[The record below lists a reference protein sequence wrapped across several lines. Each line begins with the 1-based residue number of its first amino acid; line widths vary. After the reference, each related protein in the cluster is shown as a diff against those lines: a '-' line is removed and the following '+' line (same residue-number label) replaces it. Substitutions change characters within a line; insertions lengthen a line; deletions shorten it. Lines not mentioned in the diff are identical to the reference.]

1 MAAMLAS
8 GDKTMTSKWL
18 WISMLLLIIITISSN
33 MAHGQIN
40 SSRTKYGIGFDVHSN
55 IHSADFRKIP
65 DCPSCSPGYK
75 DGSGVGFGLAATI
88 DVPIWE
94 QWWLSGKLFFSTLN
108 AELLRSEPIK
118 VMKTIILPDGKKEYE
133 RVPGEFE
140 HSIDT
145 KFSIIGIE
153 PAVKY
158 NLFDNFF
165 VNAGLSGALIVT
177 KTYSQVERITKPN
190 FGTFLDENDNNT
202 YLRERNKFSGKLE
215 SANSLYLGANIS
227 ISYQLPISKNN
238 DWCLEPELTYRLGLT
253 DLVSDELIKKWKA
266 NAIGVGIA
274 LKFAPKSID
283 EKYERIE
290 NIDTI
295 RIIVDNLK
303 KDEFAIGIEKSE
315 TKVSENNNVRLTQEI
330 INRTDTLKI
339 AKLVIEN
346 KFETINKID
355 TLTITK
361 SGLEKSIIVA
371 GFAKTDTKT
380 LRQGNTII
388 TQKIIQRTDT
398 LFTPKS
404 YRLGGEI
411 SIYGVDKQG
420 NEYNSSEFS
429 IEEFSSNRLA
439 PLLNYIFFDENSAE
453 LPARYIKITMNEAS
467 KFNIKSVFNES
478 NMGIS
483 YHILNIV
490 GKRMQ
495 EQPDANLEIVGC
507 NSNVNNEKNNLA
519 LSQKRAETVR
529 NYLNSVWGIEKIR
542 LVVSKRNLPE
552 KYSRPEQEKMKR
564 EENQRVELYSDKSE
578 ILEPIFIQ
586 TIDRTAQPAIL
597 RVKPNVFAES
607 GVKRWKL
614 KGYQLSDTLHP
625 FIANGIGALPGNID
639 WDLAKVQ
646 KNTPKYAE
654 PIICELQLEDAKG
667 QVKTIKNE
675 TESVEVISL
684 KNKIDKKS
692 TNIEIEVFSLILFDF
707 DKAEVEAKNQK
718 IIELVH
724 QRIKPQSSIE
734 IVGYSDITGTA
745 KLNAKLSEERA
756 KAVKS
761 ELKIPKSST
770 RVGKELLFDNDL
782 PEGRFFCRTV
792 EIIVK
797 TPTK

>member
-1 MAAMLAS
+1 MKSFVLWMFTTLFI
-8 GDKTMTSKWL
+8 MTFV
-18 WISMLLLIIITISSN
+18 SSN
-33 MAHGQIN
+33 SVFAQAD

-55 IHSADFRKIP
+55 IHSADFKKIP

-75 DGSGVGFGLAATI
+75 DGSGVGFGLFATI

-118 VMKTIILPDGKKEYE
+118 VMKTIILPDGKKEFE

-140 HSIDT
+140 HIIDT

-158 NLFDNFF
+158 NLFDNLFL
-165 VNAGLSGALIVT
+165 NAGLSGALIIT

-190 FGTFLDENDNNT
+190 FGTFLDANDNNT
-202 YLRERNKFSGKLE
+202 NLRERNKFAGTLE
-215 SANSLYLGANIS
+215 SANSMYLGANIS

-253 DLVSDELIKKWKA
+253 DLVSDDLINKWKA
-266 NAIGVGIA
+266 NSIGIGIA
-274 LKFAPKSID
+274 LKFAPKSFD

-295 RIIVDNLK
+295 KIIVDNLK

-315 TKVSENNNVRLTQEI
+315 TKVSENGNVRLTQEI

-346 KFETINKID
+346 KFETINQID

-361 SGLEKSIIVA
+361 SGLEKSIIVT

-439 PLLNYIFFDENSAE
+439 PILNYIFFDENSAE
-453 LPARYIKITMNEAS
+453 LPTRYVKITLKEAN
-467 KFNIKSVFNES
+467 KFNIKSIYNES

-495 EQPDANLEIVGC
+495 EQPNANLEIVGC
-507 NSNVNNEKNNLA
+507 NSNVNNEINNLA

-529 NYLNSVWGIEKIR
+529 NYLNSVWGIEKTR

-564 EENQRVELYSDKSE
+564 EENQRVELYSDNSE

-586 TIDRTAQPAIL
+586 TIDRTAQPGIL
-597 RVKPNVFAES
+597 RVKPNVFAEL
-607 GVKRWKL
+607 GIKKWKL
-614 KGYQLSDTLHP
+614 KGYQLSDTTHP
-625 FIANGIGALPGNID
+625 FIVNGIGTVPENID
-639 WDLAKVQ
+639 WELAKVQ
-646 KNTPKYAE
+646 KTIPKYAE

-667 QVKTIKNE
+667 QIKTIKNE

-684 KNKIDKKS
+684 KDKIDKKS

-707 DKAEVEAKNQK
+707 DKAEVEAKNKK
-718 IIELVH
+718 IIELVL